1 MTTVVKLGSRRF
13 SVRNQR
19 MSDEFL
25 SNFGKTFSQECL
37 LYFYRMKNII
47 IFTGKKQAEKITRKH
62 IQYDGI
68 HTTHIPFLPGRFPR
82 NEIRKTSLADHSD
95 QAFRHFLCTQA
106 VLFP

>member
-1 MTTVVKLGSRRF
+1 MSKSFLTTVVKLGSSRF

-47 IFTGKKQAEKITRKH
+47 IFTGKKQAEK
-62 IQYDGI
+62 
-68 HTTHIPFLPGRFPR
+68 
-82 NEIRKTSLADHSD
+82 
-95 QAFRHFLCTQA
+95 
-106 VLFP
+106 

>member
-1 MTTVVKLGSRRF
+1 M
-13 SVRNQR
+13 SVI
-19 MSDEFL
+19 FL
-25 SNFGKTFSQECL
+25 SNEKYH
-37 LYFYRMKNII
+37 YFYREE
-47 IFTGKKQAEKITRKH
+47 TGRKITRKH
-62 IQYDGI
+62 IQYDDGI